1 MKKLAIFD
9 IDFTI
14 TKKETFIQL
23 FIYSIKKDIK
33 NIKYIPR
40 AIYSGVMY
48 GLGFF
53 DEKAVKECL
62 IKFLVNK
69 DESTLKRFVRGFYED
84 VLSKILYTDSINMI
98 KKLKKEGCDV
108 YLISASGE
116 FYLKELYKIK
126 EIDMIIGTRFEFKD
140 GIFTGKMV
148 GKNCKGEEKVH
159 RLKEVL
165 HKKKIEVDFKNSY
178 MFSDSLSDKPLL
190 DLVGNPY
197 LINYKKKT
205 NMKVLKWT

>member
-1 MKKLAIFD
+1 MF
-9 IDFTI
+9 
-14 TKKETFIQL
+14 
-23 FIYSIKKDIK
+23 Y
-33 NIKYIPR
+33 
-40 AIYSGVMY
+40 
-48 GLGFF
+48 
-53 DEKAVKECL
+53 
-62 IKFLVNK
+62 KFLVNK

-84 VLSKILYTDSINMI
+84 VLSKILYKDSINMI

-140 GIFTGKMV
+140 GIFTGKMI

-205 NMKVLKWT
+205 NMKVLNWK

>member
-14 TKKETFIQL
+14 TKKETLIQL

-33 NIKYIPR
+33 NIKYVPR
-40 AIYSGVMY
+40 AIYSGAMY

-53 DEKAVKECL
+53 DEKAVKECF
-62 IKFLVNK
+62 IKFLVNM
-69 DESTLKRFVRGFYED
+69 DESELKMFVKGFYKE
-84 VLSKILYTDSINMI
+84 VLSKILYKDSIDMI
-98 KKLKKEGCDV
+98 KKLKGEGCDV

-116 FYLKELYKIK
+116 FYLKELYDIK
-126 EIDMIIGTRFEFKD
+126 EVDMIIGTRFEVKD

-148 GKNCKGEEKVH
+148 GENCKGAEKVH

-165 HKKKIEVDFKNSY
+165 HRKNIKVDY
-178 MFSDSLSDKPLL
+178 QTSLF
-190 DLVGNPY
+190 
-197 LINYKKKT
+197 
-205 NMKVLKWT
+205 